1 MYRRRSAPS
10 RSSLSLRARQSENAA
25 KTLAEN
31 SARKLWPKT
40 LAENSGRKP
49 WPKTL
54 DWRAMGAGRGRL
66 NWDRHEKPTRM
77 DRLQEPTMSRDLAA
91 NGRRSLWPFQLPFQ
105 CLFNVSSKSLQMSLR
120 MSPADHG
127 PKPSRD
133 IKHTAMFPYGR
144 TAPARAARPARRNRE
159 LSKRSTL
166 PSLADPPL

>member
-31 SARKLWPKT
+31 SGRKL
-40 LAENSGRKP
+40 

-66 NWDRHEKPTRM
+66 HWDRHEKPTRM

-105 CLFNVSSKSLQMSLR
+105 CLLKVSS
-120 MSPADHG
+120 
-127 PKPSRD
+127 
-133 IKHTAMFPYGR
+133 
-144 TAPARAARPARRNRE
+144 NV
-159 LSKRSTL
+159 
-166 PSLADPPL
+166 

>member
-1 MYRRRSAPS
+1 
-10 RSSLSLRARQSENAA
+10 
-25 KTLAEN
+25 
-31 SARKLWPKT
+31 
-40 LAENSGRKP
+40 
-49 WPKTL
+49 
-54 DWRAMGAGRGRL
+54 MGAGRGRL

-105 CLFNVSSKSLQMSLR
+105 CLFKVSSKSLQMSLR

-166 PSLADPPL
+166 PSLADPPLSERSQREEGAGLPISRAPLMAADSLEQRVAR